1 MHCRFKAYH
10 ERHLGKSYAC
20 RKLLFDGQAMRRLLL
35 RFFRSVP
42 SRLTRALSIRYRL
55 KHISDLKPQEDVF
68 HGVLTFDTSYIT
80 SNTISN

>member
-42 SRLTRALSIRYRL
+42 SRLTRKLAFFKQMQGPFYQVSAQAYL
-55 KHISDLKPQEDVF
+55 
-68 HGVLTFDTSYIT
+68 
-80 SNTISN
+80 